1 MSPDESIRMAKIK
14 KKKKLMLPNAGEDV
28 EKMDHSYVAGGSIN
42 GVTL

>member
-1 MSPDESIRMAKIK
+1 MNLSGWLKLK